1 MQSNHGR
8 KKALTATCNSK
19 MKLTLS
25 QEAVAFQSD
34 TVASTSQTTS
44 KLKIVT
50 LSRSSPK
57 VKLLPK
63 TTPTMDLSP
72 KKTRKV

>member
-1 MQSNHGR
+1 
-8 KKALTATCNSK
+8 
-19 MKLTLS
+19 MKLALS
-25 QEAVAFQSD
+25 QEAAAFQND

-57 VKLLPK
+57 VKPLSK
-63 TTPTMDLSP
+63 TPPMMDLSP
-72 KKTRKV
+72 KKIRKA